1 MQASL
6 SWTCCLPEND
16 VLESATFLEHEEYFL
31 HMIRSSI
38 GKQLFQ
44 WVKVNT
50 CIKVINMLTNQ
61 VKSEGMR
68 IHLNNQS
75 TRRACKNQ
83 SNWQSNMKWKRN
95 KVAGMHPAMKLSLK
109 WSNYP
114 AISKKK
120 WIKCS
125 THIYCPNPSEFLKN
139 KWTCIRI
146 YSSGHFII
154 YHEPE
159 YHGETWPRRI

>member
-1 MQASL
+1 
-6 SWTCCLPEND
+6 
-16 VLESATFLEHEEYFL
+16 
-31 HMIRSSI
+31 MIRSSI

-114 AISKKK
+114 AISKKNESNAVH
-120 WIKCS
+120 IS
-125 THIYCPNPSEFLKN
+125 TVPIQVSFWRTSELASES
-139 KWTCIRI
+139 IAQGI
-146 YSSGHFII
+146 FIMNQSI
-154 YHEPE
+154 MEKRGQEE
-159 YHGETWPRRI
+159 YKLLMLMFCT